1 MVDPSQRR
9 GTGGPGGGWAAYLR
23 RFHEANPGI
32 TEDVL
37 AHATDQGATP
47 YGWVVDAVGAGPVLD
62 LACGSG
68 PLAPALAGRGWVGVD
83 SSASELANVRQH
95 GTGRVALAD
104 AVSVPLPDGV
114 VGTVV
119 CSMALMLVDPVDA
132 ALAEVARVL
141 RPGGTFVALL
151 PSTRP
156 RTASDTAHYA
166 RLLAV
171 LRRRHLAYPN
181 DDRLV
186 DATGLMGAHS
196 LRLVEDER
204 RRFAC
209 RITSPAVGVMCVRSL
224 YLPDVDPGRLA
235 AGEHL
240 ARGWVGKELG
250 LPLRRLVAVREG
262 AGEGTQA
269 GEVSPGSRSRP

>member
-1 MVDPSQRR
+1 MTDPE
-9 GTGGPGGGWAAYLR
+9 GGWADYLR
-23 RFHEANPGI
+23 RFHEQHPGI

-47 YGWVVDAVGAGPVLD
+47 YDWVVEAAGAGPVLD

-83 SSASELANVRQH
+83 LSQSELANVRQH
-95 GTGRVALAD
+95 GCDRVARAD
-104 AVSVPLPDGV
+104 AAALPLANGS

-119 CSMALMLVDPVDA
+119 CSMALMLMQPVDA

-141 RPGGTFVALL
+141 RPGGTFVALV

-171 LRRRHLAYPN
+171 LRRRGLAYPN
-181 DDRLV
+181 DRPLTDAVGLV
-186 DATGLMGAHS
+186 GSHG
-196 LRLVEDER
+196 LRLVGDVR

-209 RITSPAVGVMCVRSL
+209 RITSAAVGVMCVRSL
-224 YLPDVDPGRLA
+224 YLPDIDPDRLA

-240 ARGWVGKELG
+240 ARSWVGKELG
-250 LPLRRLVAVREG
+250 LPLRRLVAVREVAVERHDG
-262 AGEGTQA
+262 AGAQA
-269 GEVSPGSRSRP
+269 QSRPAILPV